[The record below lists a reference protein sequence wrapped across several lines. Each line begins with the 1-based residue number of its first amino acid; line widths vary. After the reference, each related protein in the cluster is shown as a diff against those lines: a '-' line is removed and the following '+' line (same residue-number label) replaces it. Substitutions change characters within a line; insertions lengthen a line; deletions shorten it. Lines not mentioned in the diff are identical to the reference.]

1 MTSLSQNFLNPNNK
15 PLTIGEFNIRQ
26 DEGGRFCLHDLH
38 KASGA
43 LEKHQPA
50 FFMRNKQTKDLIEE
64 IENSANLQSS
74 ENERSANLQIA
85 VKIIKGGA
93 GEQGTYAVK
102 ELVYAYAM
110 WISPKFHL
118 MVIRAY
124 DSLVM
129 EWILNE
135 KQTISPDQAGILYNI
150 VHTRASGNKNLIV
163 QMWSR
168 LKNHFKYSASY
179 RELKAFHFEDAKHYL
194 EVMDLNAKPEKH
206 EDNATLEKLQS
217 FVDNLANRYPA
228 LQNPIAHEIAVRFS
242 EILQYQDL
250 NDERLFYYVAI
261 NKGKLVVL
269 PQTVHHGVVD
279 LVKLASAFE
288 PLREFMM
295 GYEICSQARA
305 LKKLPL
311 KPIPR

>member
-15 PLTIGEFNIRQ
+15 PLTIGEFTIRQ
-26 DEGGRFCLHDLH
+26 EDGGYYCLNDLH
-38 KASGA
+38 KASGYDK
-43 LEKHQPA
+43 KHQPA
-50 FFMRNKQTKDLIEE
+50 YFMRNQQTKDLIEE
-64 IENSANLQSS
+64 IE
-74 ENERSANLQIA
+74 RSANLQIDTPSA
-85 VKIIKGGA
+85 NLQKPSFIKIND
-93 GEQGTYAVK
+93 GENNGTYVVK

-217 FVDNLANRYPA
+217 FVDNLAHRYPA
-228 LQNPIAHEIAVRFS
+228 LQNPMAHEIAVRFS
-242 EILQYQDL
+242 EILKYQDL

-279 LVKLASAFE
+279 LVKLSEAFE
-288 PLREFMM
+288 PLHEFML
-295 GYEICSQARA
+295 GYEIYSQAKA
-305 LKKLPL
+305 LKKIPL
-311 KPIPR
+311 KKVPQ

>member
-1 MTSLSQNFLNPNNK
+1 MTMLSQNFLNPNNK

-26 DEGGRFCLHDLH
+26 DEDGRYCLNDLH
-38 KASGA
+38 KASGGE
-43 LEKHQPA
+43 EKHKPTR
-50 FFMRNKQTKDLIEE
+50 FIRNQQTQELIKE
-64 IENSANLQSS
+64 IEQGSDVSLDI
-74 ENERSANLQIA
+74 ENQRPDSVFA
-85 VKIIKGGA
+85 VKTFHGGA
-93 GEQGTYAVK
+93 NQGTYVVK

-124 DSLVM
+124 DSLLM

-135 KQTISPDQAGILYNI
+135 KQTISPYQAGILYNI
-150 VHTRASGNKNLIV
+150 VHTRAAGNKNLIV

-179 RELKAFHFEDAKHYL
+179 RELKAFHFEDARHYL
-194 EVMDLNAKPEKH
+194 EVMDLNVKPEKH
-206 EDNATLEKLQS
+206 EDSATLEKLQS
-217 FVDNLANRYPA
+217 FVDNLAHRYPS
-228 LQNPIAHEIAVRFS
+228 LQNPVAHEIAVRFA

-261 NKGKLVVL
+261 NKGKVVVL

-279 LVKLASAFE
+279 LVKLADAFR
-288 PLREFMM
+288 PLHEFMM
-295 GYEICSQARA
+295 VYEICRQAKT
-305 LKKLPL
+305 LKELPL
-311 KPIPR
+311 KSVPR

>member
-15 PLTIGEFNIRQ
+15 PLTIGEFTIRQ
-26 DEGGRFCLHDLH
+26 QQGEYYCLNDLH
-38 KASGA
+38 KASGYDK
-43 LEKHQPA
+43 KHQPA
-50 FFMRNKQTKDLIEE
+50 FFMRNQQTKDLIEE
-64 IENSANLQSS
+64 IN
-74 ENERSANLQIA
+74 RSANLQINA
-85 VKIIKGGA
+85 DTPSANLQKPPFIKIND
-93 GEQGTYAVK
+93 GENNGTYVVK
-102 ELVYAYAM
+102 ELAYAYAM

-135 KQTISPDQAGILYNI
+135 KQAISPDQAGILYNI
-150 VHTRASGNKNLIV
+150 VHTRAAGNKNLIV

-217 FVDNLANRYPA
+217 FLDNLAHRYPN
-228 LQNPIAHEIAVRFS
+228 LQNPVAHEIAVRFG

-250 NDERLFYYVAI
+250 TDERLFYYVAI
-261 NKGKLVVL
+261 NKGKVVVL
-269 PQTVHHGVVD
+269 PQTVHHGVID
-279 LVKLASAFE
+279 LVKLADAFE
-288 PLREFMM
+288 PLHDFMM